1 MKLDNYCS
9 IALSPTLSE
18 VIELSH
24 LAPRFSPT
32 VTFSLDLRRA
42 STTALCTG
50 LLKTHF
56 HVTCHVH
63 HGTPVFGCFLDVP
76 EAFHFASND
85 LLYQRMRV

>member
-9 IALSPTLSE
+9 IALSPTLSK

-63 HGTPVFGCFLDVP
+63 HKTPVFGCFLDVP